1 MADYIVCVF
10 GSGGVG
16 KSCLTIQFVQGIFM
30 PKYDPTIEDVY
41 KTTIEIDEKT
51 YSLEILDTAG
61 TDEFSAMKDL
71 YVKDSQGFLLVY
83 SITSQA
89 TFNDIQGYYDRIIS
103 VKDIDTHGPPAVV
116 LVGNKIDLEKE
127 RVISRETGQALA
139 RRLNCAF
146 LETSAKDRA
155 NITETMQFVQGI
167 FLPKYDPTIED
178 VYKKTV
184 EIDEKQYSL
193 EILDTA
199 GTEEFSAMRDLYV
212 KNGQGFVLVYSITSQ
227 ATFNDIQGYYDRI
240 MRVKDTE
247 LHGIPPLILIG
258 NKSDLEDE
266 RVVGREVGQALA
278 RKWKCT
284 FLETS
289 AKDHGNVNQIFFDLV
304 RQINRLPNSDLSR
317 SQSRRSSV
325 ENIGSKVARQPTN
338 ASSKQRSHTHKHFS
352 IHRKDKCVL
361 L

>member
-1 MADYIVCVF
+1 
-10 GSGGVG
+10 
-16 KSCLTIQFVQGIFM
+16 M

-155 NITETMQFVQGI
+155 NITEVF
-167 FLPKYDPTIED
+167 Y
-178 VYKKTV
+178 
-184 EIDEKQYSL
+184 
-193 EILDTA
+193 
-199 GTEEFSAMRDLYV
+199 
-212 KNGQGFVLVYSITSQ
+212 
-227 ATFNDIQGYYDRI
+227 
-240 MRVKDTE
+240 
-247 LHGIPPLILIG
+247 
-258 NKSDLEDE
+258 
-266 RVVGREVGQALA
+266 
-278 RKWKCT
+278 
-284 FLETS
+284 
-289 AKDHGNVNQIFFDLV
+289 DLV
-304 RQINRLPNSDLSR
+304 RQINRKSQVSRPN
-317 SQSRRSSV
+317 
-325 ENIGSKVARQPTN
+325 K
-338 ASSKQRSHTHKHFS
+338 SKQRSVDPSEARIEFQREQSASKSNAQT
-352 IHRKDKCVL
+352 KDKDPGCCIL

>member
-155 NITETMQFVQGI
+155 NITEVF
-167 FLPKYDPTIED
+167 Y
-178 VYKKTV
+178 
-184 EIDEKQYSL
+184 
-193 EILDTA
+193 
-199 GTEEFSAMRDLYV
+199 
-212 KNGQGFVLVYSITSQ
+212 
-227 ATFNDIQGYYDRI
+227 
-240 MRVKDTE
+240 
-247 LHGIPPLILIG
+247 
-258 NKSDLEDE
+258 
-266 RVVGREVGQALA
+266 
-278 RKWKCT
+278 
-284 FLETS
+284 
-289 AKDHGNVNQIFFDLV
+289 DLV
-304 RQINRLPNSDLSR
+304 RQINRKSQVSRPN
-317 SQSRRSSV
+317 
-325 ENIGSKVARQPTN
+325 K
-338 ASSKQRSHTHKHFS
+338 SKQRSVDPSEARIEFQREQSASKSNAQT
-352 IHRKDKCVL
+352 KDKDPGCCIL